1 MTSRALVARQPR
13 TLRHA
18 DSLEIRSLRT
28 PCGEDTRAPIA
39 RGLVPPRAPDP
50 KPRMPIRAP
59 PHRTHTRA
67 PHLLEVASVS
77 SSLGRP
83 QCARW
88 VYDLCTNP
96 GRNCSFPGPYEYIPT
111 CLISRTRCRR
121 TAGPAAVYRHR
132 PDPSLGGSEAMS
144 VASGSRKCHVKL
156 PLATRFW
163 MVRADP

>member
-67 PHLLEVASVS
+67 PHLLDVLLELLDVVEIVDVEEDGAVGQQQREAPLDHRDLVLTRGPDVRLEQMPSHPRGERQLYARERAS
-77 SSLGRP
+77 
-83 QCARW
+83 A
-88 VYDLCTNP
+88 
-96 GRNCSFPGPYEYIPT
+96 
-111 CLISRTRCRR
+111 
-121 TAGPAAVYRHR
+121 
-132 PDPSLGGSEAMS
+132 
-144 VASGSRKCHVKL
+144 
-156 PLATRFW
+156 
-163 MVRADP
+163 